1 MRVES
6 EFKPWIVELI
16 ARPLV
21 ALFFARILIAKRKLF
36 PYRNRSLVSVLD
48 ASGNY
53 AGGMYYGQYQ
63 RASHPNQCYQLN
75 DELNYLISRDINSS
89 NLLNTSSVVP
99 FFVQL
104 VSSKYTT
111 YVDSV
116 VS

>member
-1 MRVES
+1 MSVES
-6 EFKPWIVELI
+6 EFIANLI
-16 ARPLV
+16 GGSLA
-21 ALFFARILIAKRKLF
+21 ALFVTRFVSARQKLIR
-36 PYRNRSLVSVLD
+36 YHNNSLVSVLD

-53 AGGMYYGQYQ
+53 AGGFYYGQNQ
-63 RASHPNQCYQLN
+63 RASHPNQCYELN
-75 DELNYLISRDINSS
+75 DELNYLISRDFNSS
-89 NLLNTSSVVP
+89 NPLNTSSVVP